1 MTSNNRTLPL
11 ATLLLAASALLVTSS
26 AKATLF
32 EAATFDEK
40 VANAAAIVVGKVVKQ
55 ESRFDPDKRWILTY
69 TTLRVEKTLKGGV
82 PQEITIVTAG
92 GTVGETS
99 QTTVGVPVFSEGSD
113 NVVFV
118 RNTKLGPTVLYQDQ
132 GAYDVVSDRGD
143 RIVRPVATG
152 AVHLDTQ
159 RGVAVANESPRTLK
173 QFESAVQNT
182 ERRIQY
188 QQMEMVRGR
197 KPQRTLW
204 NTFADNKW
212 IIIIGAFGVALASI
226 HLLRK

>member
-1 MTSNNRTLPL
+1 MTSNNPKLSL
-11 ATLLLAASALLVTSS
+11 ATVLLAASALLVTGS
-26 AKATLF
+26 AKATLY

-40 VANAAAIVVGKVVKQ
+40 VSNAAAIVVGKVIKQ

-99 QTTVGVPVFSEGSD
+99 QTTVGVPVFNQGSD

-132 GAYDVVSDRGD
+132 GAYDIVSDGGERV
-143 RIVRPVATG
+143 VRPVATG

-159 RGVAVANESPRTLK
+159 RGVAVAGESPRTLK
-173 QFESAVQNT
+173 QFESAVKNT

-188 QQMEMVRGR
+188 QRMAMVQGR
-197 KPQRTLW
+197 KPHRSLFTA
-204 NTFADNKW
+204 FADSWW
-212 IIIIGAFGVALASI
+212 IIIVAAFGVALASL